1 MELYL
6 YTLPIVLA
14 GLLQGGYFVYTS
26 AILNVVMLIG
36 IIVCVMK
43 NKKVYLA
50 FNMNL
55 LSIFIVCLMYF
66 LTALWGID
74 SGMSL
79 MGGVKFLLLLLWFLL
94 IAGKKDRKER
104 LIETLPVL
112 GACMTL
118 FSFVMMQFSIFEK
131 SVSVAGRLAGFF
143 QYPNT
148 YALFMLICL
157 IIAVDKLNWDKIDWL
172 WCAYAGIAVFG
183 IIMSGS
189 RTVLLLMLVLG
200 AWYCVKRKLPGK
212 VLMMA
217 AGGCAVLVVL
227 LWSTGVGK
235 EVLIRVFSTNGS
247 TFWGRLLYMKDAAGM
262 ILTHPFG
269 LGYYGYHYLQT
280 SCQTGVYSVVSVH
293 NELLQLLLDVGIL
306 PAILFYGMLVKSC
319 ISKNVSGRNRLLL
332 LIVILHSL
340 FDYDFQFLVIG
351 MVVILLLEDENVKE
365 IPISWFTR
373 ICSLFAAIGV
383 MAVSYRTG
391 LSDYY
396 YMKNMPQ
403 KALKTYQGNTEARIE
418 LLKKAD
424 TVKNMKR
431 ISDKIIEENSKVA
444 VAYSAR
450 AQVCFAGGDMEGYIK
465 NKLIAIQIAPYQYEE
480 YEDYLDTLAYAE
492 GEYLKD
498 KDTKS
503 AQECVKRANTIPG
516 LLNDVKE
523 KTSSLGWKINDTPT
537 VLLSHEKLELIKEME
552 KKINE

>member
-26 AILNVVMLIG
+26 AILNAVMLIG

-79 MGGVKFLLLLLWFLL
+79 MGGVKFLPLLLWFLL

-157 IIAVDKLNWDKIDWL
+157 VIAVDKLNWDKIDWL

-189 RTVLLLMLVLG
+189 RTVLLLMLVL
-200 AWYCVKRKLPGK
+200 CKKET
-212 VLMMA
+212 
-217 AGGCAVLVVL
+217 AGEGSSDGGRRMC
-227 LWSTGVGK
+227 GVGRSSMDHRSGK
-235 EVLIRVFSTNGS
+235 RGADQGVQHEWQYILGTITVHEGC
-247 TFWGRLLYMKDAAGM
+247 GRNDSD
-262 ILTHPFG
+262 
-269 LGYYGYHYLQT
+269 T
-280 SCQTGVYSVVSVH
+280 SVRT
-293 NELLQLLLDVGIL
+293 GIL
-306 PAILFYGMLVKSC
+306 W
-319 ISKNVSGRNRLLL
+319 ISLSADL
-332 LIVILHSL
+332 
-340 FDYDFQFLVIG
+340 
-351 MVVILLLEDENVKE
+351 
-365 IPISWFTR
+365 
-373 ICSLFAAIGV
+373 
-383 MAVSYRTG
+383 
-391 LSDYY
+391 LSD
-396 YMKNMPQ
+396 
-403 KALKTYQGNTEARIE
+403 RCIF
-418 LLKKAD
+418 
-424 TVKNMKR
+424 
-431 ISDKIIEENSKVA
+431 S
-444 VAYSAR
+444 
-450 AQVCFAGGDMEGYIK
+450 C
-465 NKLIAIQIAPYQYEE
+465 
-480 YEDYLDTLAYAE
+480 
-492 GEYLKD
+492 
-498 KDTKS
+498 
-503 AQECVKRANTIPG
+503 ECT
-516 LLNDVKE
+516 
-523 KTSSLGWKINDTPT
+523 
-537 VLLSHEKLELIKEME
+537 
-552 KKINE
+552 

>member
-1 MELYL
+1 
-6 YTLPIVLA
+6 
-14 GLLQGGYFVYTS
+14 
-26 AILNVVMLIG
+26 
-36 IIVCVMK
+36 
-43 NKKVYLA
+43 
-50 FNMNL
+50 
-55 LSIFIVCLMYF
+55 
-66 LTALWGID
+66 
-74 SGMSL
+74 
-79 MGGVKFLLLLLWFLL
+79 
-94 IAGKKDRKER
+94 
-104 LIETLPVL
+104 
-112 GACMTL
+112 
-118 FSFVMMQFSIFEK
+118 
-131 SVSVAGRLAGFF
+131 
-143 QYPNT
+143 
-148 YALFMLICL
+148 MLICL
-157 IIAVDKLNWDKIDWL
+157 VIAVDKLNWDKIDWL

-212 VLMMA
+212 VLLMA

-306 PAILFYGMLVKSC
+306 PAILFFGMLVKSC

-383 MAVSYRTG
+383 MATNKWIGNYYVDNTGCWTKTRVTAQWMVSGNRWWYRH
-391 LSDYY
+391 SDGSYAC
-396 YMKNMPQ
+396 N
-403 KALKTYQGNTEARIE
+403 GW
-418 LLKKAD
+418 
-424 TVKNMKR
+424 
-431 ISDKIIEENSKVA
+431 ENI
-444 VAYSAR
+444 
-450 AQVCFAGGDMEGYIK
+450 GE
-465 NKLIAIQIAPYQYEE
+465 N
-480 YEDYLDTLAYAE
+480 DYLFDANGWMLTGWQIVNGKWY
-492 GEYLKD
+492 YLESSGAKATNKWVNGNYYVDADGVWNPD
-498 KDTKS
+498 KK
-503 AQECVKRANTIPG
+503 
-516 LLNDVKE
+516 
-523 KTSSLGWKINDTPT
+523 
-537 VLLSHEKLELIKEME
+537 
-552 KKINE
+552 

>member
-1 MELYL
+1 
-6 YTLPIVLA
+6 
-14 GLLQGGYFVYTS
+14 
-26 AILNVVMLIG
+26 
-36 IIVCVMK
+36 
-43 NKKVYLA
+43 
-50 FNMNL
+50 
-55 LSIFIVCLMYF
+55 
-66 LTALWGID
+66 
-74 SGMSL
+74 
-79 MGGVKFLLLLLWFLL
+79 
-94 IAGKKDRKER
+94 
-104 LIETLPVL
+104 
-112 GACMTL
+112 MTL

-157 IIAVDKLNWDKIDWL
+157 VIAVDKLNWDKIDWL

-212 VLMMA
+212 VLLMA

-227 LWSTGVGK
+227 LWITGVGK

-262 ILTHPFG
+262 
-269 LGYYGYHYLQT
+269 
-280 SCQTGVYSVVSVH
+280 
-293 NELLQLLLDVGIL
+293 
-306 PAILFYGMLVKSC
+306 
-319 ISKNVSGRNRLLL
+319 
-332 LIVILHSL
+332 

-424 TVKNMKR
+424 TVKKMKR
-431 ISDKIIEENSKVA
+431 ISDKIIEDNSKVA

-492 GEYLKD
+492 GEYLKG

>member
-1 MELYL
+1 
-6 YTLPIVLA
+6 
-14 GLLQGGYFVYTS
+14 
-26 AILNVVMLIG
+26 
-36 IIVCVMK
+36 
-43 NKKVYLA
+43 
-50 FNMNL
+50 
-55 LSIFIVCLMYF
+55 
-66 LTALWGID
+66 
-74 SGMSL
+74 
-79 MGGVKFLLLLLWFLL
+79 
-94 IAGKKDRKER
+94 
-104 LIETLPVL
+104 
-112 GACMTL
+112 MTL

-157 IIAVDKLNWDKIDWL
+157 VIAVDKLNWDKIDWL

-212 VLMMA
+212 VLLMA

-383 MAVSYRTG
+383 MATNKWIGNYYVDNTGCWTKTRVTAQWMVSGNRWWYRH
-391 LSDYY
+391 SDGSYAC
-396 YMKNMPQ
+396 N
-403 KALKTYQGNTEARIE
+403 GW
-418 LLKKAD
+418 
-424 TVKNMKR
+424 
-431 ISDKIIEENSKVA
+431 ENI
-444 VAYSAR
+444 
-450 AQVCFAGGDMEGYIK
+450 GE
-465 NKLIAIQIAPYQYEE
+465 N
-480 YEDYLDTLAYAE
+480 DYLFDANGWMLTGWQIVNGKWY
-492 GEYLKD
+492 YLESSGAKATNKWVNGNYYVDADGVWNPD
-498 KDTKS
+498 KK
-503 AQECVKRANTIPG
+503 
-516 LLNDVKE
+516 
-523 KTSSLGWKINDTPT
+523 
-537 VLLSHEKLELIKEME
+537 
-552 KKINE
+552 

>member
-1 MELYL
+1 
-6 YTLPIVLA
+6 
-14 GLLQGGYFVYTS
+14 
-26 AILNVVMLIG
+26 
-36 IIVCVMK
+36 
-43 NKKVYLA
+43 
-50 FNMNL
+50 
-55 LSIFIVCLMYF
+55 
-66 LTALWGID
+66 
-74 SGMSL
+74 
-79 MGGVKFLLLLLWFLL
+79 
-94 IAGKKDRKER
+94 
-104 LIETLPVL
+104 
-112 GACMTL
+112 
-118 FSFVMMQFSIFEK
+118 
-131 SVSVAGRLAGFF
+131 
-143 QYPNT
+143 
-148 YALFMLICL
+148 
-157 IIAVDKLNWDKIDWL
+157 
-172 WCAYAGIAVFG
+172 
-183 IIMSGS
+183 
-189 RTVLLLMLVLG
+189 
-200 AWYCVKRKLPGK
+200 
-212 VLMMA
+212 
-217 AGGCAVLVVL
+217 
-227 LWSTGVGK
+227 
-235 EVLIRVFSTNGS
+235 
-247 TFWGRLLYMKDAAGM
+247 MKDAAGM

-431 ISDKIIEENSKVA
+431 ISDKIIEDNSKVA

-492 GEYLKD
+492 GEYLKG

>member
-26 AILNVVMLIG
+26 AILNAVMLIG

-79 MGGVKFLLLLLWFLL
+79 MGGVKFLPLLLWFLL

-157 IIAVDKLNWDKIDWL
+157 VIAVDKLNWDKIDWL

-200 AWYCVKRKLPGK
+200 AWYCVKKET
-212 VLMMA
+212 
-217 AGGCAVLVVL
+217 AGEGSSDGGRRMC
-227 LWSTGVGK
+227 GVGRSSMDHRSGK
-235 EVLIRVFSTNGS
+235 RGADQGVQHEWQYILGTITVHEGC
-247 TFWGRLLYMKDAAGM
+247 GRNDSD
-262 ILTHPFG
+262 
-269 LGYYGYHYLQT
+269 T
-280 SCQTGVYSVVSVH
+280 SVRT
-293 NELLQLLLDVGIL
+293 GIL
-306 PAILFYGMLVKSC
+306 W
-319 ISKNVSGRNRLLL
+319 ISLSADL
-332 LIVILHSL
+332 
-340 FDYDFQFLVIG
+340 
-351 MVVILLLEDENVKE
+351 
-365 IPISWFTR
+365 
-373 ICSLFAAIGV
+373 
-383 MAVSYRTG
+383 
-391 LSDYY
+391 LSD
-396 YMKNMPQ
+396 
-403 KALKTYQGNTEARIE
+403 RC
-418 LLKKAD
+418 
-424 TVKNMKR
+424 
-431 ISDKIIEENSKVA
+431 II
-444 VAYSAR
+444 
-450 AQVCFAGGDMEGYIK
+450 Q
-465 NKLIAIQIAPYQYEE
+465 L
-480 YEDYLDTLAYAE
+480 
-492 GEYLKD
+492 
-498 KDTKS
+498 
-503 AQECVKRANTIPG
+503 
-516 LLNDVKE
+516 
-523 KTSSLGWKINDTPT
+523 
-537 VLLSHEKLELIKEME
+537 
-552 KKINE
+552 